1 MACDKTRFLRAIGTS
16 VGFLLVSSTVL
27 AQTFIGP
34 TPYLSKN
41 DSPFITSIN
50 AGTTFLETF
59 ESGALATP
67 GVTASA
73 GSAIGPGGLT
83 DSVDADDG
91 TIDGSGTNGHSFFS
105 GGGSTGITFTFDA
118 TVLGSLPTQVGIVWT
133 DGAGTTLFE
142 AFGPGGVPL
151 GQIGPVAIADGSFV
165 GETAEDRFFAV
176 TNPGGISAIRI
187 SNTSGGIEVDHL
199 QYGVFGA
206 APPASADLAVTK
218 TSSATATAGSN
229 ISYTVV
235 VTNNGPDTAAGV
247 SLADTIPAGTTF
259 ISLSTPAGWTATTP
273 AVGGTGTVTAT
284 NPSLASGATATFV
297 LVVNVNSGTATGTTL
312 TNTAVASSSTA
323 DANSSNNAAIAT
335 TTITAVVP
343 PTSTNVPIPTLGEW
357 ALVVLA
363 LLLVGSAAI
372 ALRRRMR

>member
-1 MACDKTRFLRAIGTS
+1 MACHKSRFLRAVGTG
-16 VGFLLVSSTVL
+16 VGFLVMSTAVV

-41 DSPFITSIN
+41 DSPFLASIN

-73 GSAIGPGGLT
+73 GTVIGPGALT

-91 TIDGSGTNGHSFFS
+91 AIDGSGTNGHSLFS
-105 GGGSTGITFTFDA
+105 GSGATGITFTFNA
-118 TVLGSLPTQVGIVWT
+118 TTLGSLPTQVGIVWT

-151 GQIGPVAIADGSFV
+151 GQIGPVAIADGSFS
-165 GETAEDRFFAV
+165 GTTAEDRFFGV

-206 APPASADLAVTK
+206 APP
-218 TSSATATAGSN
+218 
-229 ISYTVV
+229 
-235 VTNNGPDTAAGV
+235 P
-247 SLADTIPAGTTF
+247 P
-259 ISLSTPAGWTATTP
+259 
-273 AVGGTGTVTAT
+273 
-284 NPSLASGATATFV
+284 
-297 LVVNVNSGTATGTTL
+297 
-312 TNTAVASSSTA
+312 
-323 DANSSNNAAIAT
+323 
-335 TTITAVVP
+335 P
-343 PTSTNVPIPTLGEW
+343 PTPSPFVPIPTLGEW
-357 ALVVLA
+357 ALIMLA
-363 LLLVGSAAI
+363 LMLAGAATI
-372 ALRRRMR
+372 ALRRRTP

>member
-1 MACDKTRFLRAIGTS
+1 MRAVGTG
-16 VGFLLVSSTVL
+16 VGFLVMSTAVV

-41 DSPFITSIN
+41 DSPFLTSIN

-83 DSVDADDG
+83 DSVDGDDG
-91 TIDGSGTNGHSFFS
+91 SIDGSGTNGHSFFS
-105 GGGSTGITFTFDA
+105 GSGSTGITFTFDA

-151 GQIGPVAIADGSFV
+151 GQIGPVAIADGSFS
-165 GETAEDRFFAV
+165 GTTDEDRFFGV
-176 TNPGGISAIRI
+176 TNAGGISAIRI

-206 APPASADLAVTK
+206 APPPPTLSINNVSANEGNGGTTSFTFTVTLSAASASTVTASFA
-218 TSSATATAGSN
+218 TSNGTATAGSDYVAN
-229 ISYTVV
+229 SGV
-235 VTNNGPDTAAGV
+235 VTFTPGQTTQTITINVNGDTTVEPNETFFVTLSAPTNAT
-247 SLADTIPAGTTF
+247 LAVAQ
-259 ISLSTPAGWTATTP
+259 
-273 AVGGTGTVTAT
+273 GTGTILNDDVTA
-284 NPSLASGATATFV
+284 
-297 LVVNVNSGTATGTTL
+297 
-312 TNTAVASSSTA
+312 
-323 DANSSNNAAIAT
+323 
-335 TTITAVVP
+335 P
-343 PTSTNVPIPTLGEW
+343 PTPSANVPIPTLGEW
-357 ALVVLA
+357 ALIMLA
-363 LLLVGSAAI
+363 LLLAGNAAI
-372 ALRRRMR
+372 ALRRRTR